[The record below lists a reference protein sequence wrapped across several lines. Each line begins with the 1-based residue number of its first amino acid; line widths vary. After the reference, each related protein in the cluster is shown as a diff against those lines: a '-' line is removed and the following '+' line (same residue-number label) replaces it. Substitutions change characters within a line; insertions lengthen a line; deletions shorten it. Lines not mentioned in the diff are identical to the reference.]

1 MVHAQLRPAK
11 IVYSNL
17 NPGPAKLHS
26 LELLHWCGVCYKI
39 RAEMEYLVGS
49 DWRRWYLHD
58 RTSEGIRLAVVF
70 VPLKGHLLANF
81 KILLR

>member
-26 LELLHWCGVCYKI
+26 LELLHWCGACCKI
-39 RAEMEYLVGS
+39 RAGMGTRLDRIGKDGIRCDPTS
-49 DWRRWYLHD
+49 D
-58 RTSEGIRLAVVF
+58 GIRLAV
-70 VPLKGHLLANF
+70 
-81 KILLR
+81 ILVHHKDHIG